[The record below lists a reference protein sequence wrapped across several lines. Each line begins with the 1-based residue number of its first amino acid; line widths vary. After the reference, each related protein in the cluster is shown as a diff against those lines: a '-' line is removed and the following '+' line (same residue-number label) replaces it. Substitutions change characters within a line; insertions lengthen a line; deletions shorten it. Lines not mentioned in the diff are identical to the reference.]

1 MIKVFISY
9 SHDNDEH
16 CERVRGLD
24 ASLSRDGSDCRLDV
38 HKDTDEDW
46 PSWMTNQLI
55 EADFIL
61 CVITEIYEYRFRD
74 NELPDQ
80 GLGVGWEAGLIRRL
94 LYAKKLRNDRIFP
107 VFFNIPDRNHIPLE
121 LQGYDSFL
129 LDGLAGYEVLLRKLL
144 SKQLYSKPAIGTPPD
159 LETRATVPL
168 FARPD
173 KVSSPTDDAPKVNIS
188 HILRYAPAQLIG
200 REQEIARLND
210 AWGRVMREETSRT
223 RIITFVAL
231 GGEGKTSLIAKWVV
245 DEMLDKGWRDCN
257 AAFAWSFYNQGTREQ
272 LAASSDLF
280 LKEALNFFGDDEDK
294 DFASSPA
301 GAYEKGQRLA
311 RIVGQRRNLLILDG
325 LEPLQ
330 YAPAGSMR
338 GELKDQGIAVLL
350 KNLAQNSQGLCVATT
365 RYSLPD
371 LKAFWRTTAP
381 EIKLERLSRDAGVH
395 LLRTF
400 DVHGAVQEFDAL
412 VKDVKGHA
420 LTLTLLGAYL
430 RDAHNGD
437 IRKRDLV
444 KLEEAD
450 SEEQGGHAFR
460 VMNAYAQA
468 LDNEGSKGTQAL
480 AILRLLGLFDRPA
493 TVECLDALWNGEA
506 IPDLTEPLIGLSEA
520 QRNIILKR
528 LEDSRL
534 LTVNRDV
541 SGMLV
546 SLDAHPLLREY
557 FAKRLREQCFD
568 AWRAAHWRLHKYLA
582 AATPDKPR
590 PTLEDL
596 QPLYQAVF
604 HGCQA
609 GMQQEAYDLHRFR
622 VKRDESYS
630 CNKLGAFG
638 TDLGAIACF
647 FDQPWSRI
655 SANVQKPIQAIL
667 LNDTAFRLRALGRLT
682 EALEPMQNG
691 LRFAVDL
698 IDWSKDSAR
707 YWSTESAKYACNLS
721 DVKLTLGV
729 VTEALKDAQD
739 SLIYANQS
747 GDFELKM
754 AALSSYGHALHQA
767 GNKVQAETSFR
778 EVEQGLKQMQQRL
791 PAGYLFLLSIYDFHY
806 CDLLLAASES
816 VAWKITY
823 SGDLHLPKNNVA
835 DHRVTLQAIYQR
847 VRKIFDQ
854 NISRTSHLDTALD
867 HLAFGRVVLYK
878 AILANAKHGMPDTK
892 YEVSRRELDSAV
904 DYFRRSG
911 NLDVLPLCLLSR
923 AWLQF
928 LEGKYTGTGSA
939 QADLDEAWEIAER
952 GPMKL
957 HMADIHLYRARLF
970 GNQQF
975 KVSGLK
981 YPWESP
987 GADLEAAE
995 KLINTCGY
1003 HRRDEELADAK
1014 RALLD

>member
-38 HKDTDEDW
+38 YKDTDEDW

-61 CVITEIYEYRFRD
+61 CVITEIYEHRFRD

-144 SKQLYSKPAIGTPPD
+144 NKPLYSKPAIGTPPD
-159 LETRATVPL
+159 LETRITVPL

-188 HILRYAPAQLIG
+188 PILRHAPAQLIG
-200 REQEIARLND
+200 RENEIALLND
-210 AWGRVMREETSRT
+210 AWGKVMREEAGRS

-231 GGEGKTSLIAKWVV
+231 GGEGKTSLVAKWVV
-245 DEMLDKGWRDCN
+245 DEMLDQGWHGCN
-257 AAFAWSFYNQGTREQ
+257 ATFAWSFYNQGTREQ

-280 LKEALNFFGDDEDK
+280 LKEALIFFGDDADK
-294 DFASSPA
+294 DFAASPA

-371 LKAFWRTTAP
+371 LKAFWQTTAP

-395 LLRTF
+395 LLKTF
-400 DVHGAVQEFDAL
+400 DVHGAVQEFDVL
-412 VKDVKGHA
+412 VEDVKGHA

-493 TVECLDALWNGEA
+493 IVECLGALWNGEV

-520 QRNIILKR
+520 HRSIILKR

-534 LTVNRDV
+534 LMVNRDV
-541 SGMLV
+541 SGILV

-557 FAKRLREQCFD
+557 FAKQLCEQYPD
-568 AWRAAHWRLHKYLA
+568 AWRVAHRRLCEYLCVS
-582 AATPDKPR
+582 TPDRPH
-590 PTLEDL
+590 PTLKDL

-609 GMQQEAYDLHRFR
+609 GLQQEVCDQIYFSRIC
-622 VKRDESYS
+622 KGNENYS
-630 CNKLGAFG
+630 IRILGAFG
-638 TDLGAIACF
+638 FDLGAIACF
-647 FDQPWSRI
+647 FENPWNRI
-655 SANVQKPIQAIL
+655 FPYIMESTQGVL
-667 LNDTAFRLRALGRLT
+667 LNQAANCLRALGRVT
-682 EALEPMQNG
+682 EALEPMRIAMNC
-691 LRFAVDL
+691 ATSKK
-698 IDWSKDSAR
+698 DWFHAAIGSCS
-707 YWSTESAKYACNLS
+707 LS
-721 DVKLTLGV
+721 GMELTLGEV
-729 VTEALKDAQD
+729 VAAECHAEQSVTYADFSSDA
-739 SLIYANQS
+739 
-747 GDFELKM
+747 FHRTVFR
-754 AALSSYGHALHQA
+754 AAHADVLRQA
-767 GNKVQAETSFR
+767 GRWIEAKALFEKAEQMQAERQPSYPMLYSL
-778 EVEQGLKQMQQRL
+778 QG
-791 PAGYLFLLSIYDFHY
+791 FHY
-806 CDLLLAASES
+806 SDLLLAVPELA
-816 VAWKITY
+816 AWKVLLFRSNSLSKGEREVT
-823 SGDLHLPKNNVA
+823 DCRTVLQREVQ
-835 DHRVTLQAIYQR
+835 TLQIAEENNWP
-847 VRKIFDQ
+847 FD
-854 NISRTSHLDTALD
+854 IALGHLTLSCAE
-867 HLAFGRVVLYK
+867 LYE
-878 AILANAKHGMPDTK
+878 AILTQSDSRQSAKSEIQQAMTG
-892 YEVSRRELDSAV
+892 
-904 DYFRRSG
+904 FRRAAHTEFIVRG
-911 NLDVLPLCLLSR
+911 LLTL
-923 AWLQF
+923 AWLRF
-928 LEGKYTGTGSA
+928 LEGKYTGISSA
-939 QADLDEAWEIAER
+939 QVDLDEAWEIAER
-952 GPMKL
+952 GPMRL

-970 GNQQF
+970 GSQRF
-975 KVSGLK
+975 KDSGLE
-981 YPWESP
+981 YPWESLR
-987 GADLEAAE
+987 ADLEAAE
-995 KLINTCGY
+995 KLIDTCGY

-1014 RALLD
+1014 RALFD